1 MVCGH
6 KLITY
11 STCCFLSSVIICCH
25 TGSCSI
31 IKALFPLMEVEQ
43 TLNVIDTLVDL
54 YVNSAGDIDR
64 QKTIVNLLLAVLP
77 KAEHTNDGGSCDGE
91 DEKAAVE
98 GAGVSS
104 LGGGAK
110 SPLCVSSSS
119 LEKLIKAVSSEAAKP
134 GTNCPLEAVLDA
146 AFSALLSTSLS
157 PSACSGRAAEP
168 AVRNAAKSI
177 LKFLE
182 QFDKASPTV
191 RPPLLNQQSLSV
203 IAFSHGLP
211 THPILGSV
219 SEDALRAYLQ
229 RCLKWPSPCKVR
241 TACLLFRHLPVLQS
255 WLTSEEGVA
264 LLRDALSAAAQDS
277 ELGHLLPFVKAYL
290 EVVSARGAANSK
302 GICACLEE
310 VTWGACNELF
320 LQSRREEEKQVA
332 GEVLI
337 LLVKGTQKK
346 KLENTQRKLMKAVLA
361 VREGGETV
369 WAR

>member
-11 STCCFLSSVIICCH
+11 TCPFLSSLINCCH
-25 TGSCSI
+25 TDSCSI
-31 IKALFPLMEVEQ
+31 IKVLIPLMEVEQ

-54 YVNSAGDIDR
+54 CVNSAGDRDQ
-64 QKTIVNLLLAVLP
+64 QKTIVDLLLAVLP
-77 KAEHTNDGGSCDGE
+77 KAGHTNDGGSCDSE
-91 DEKAAVE
+91 DEKATVE
-98 GAGVSS
+98 GVGVNS

-134 GTNCPLEAVLDA
+134 GTSCPLEAVLEA
-146 AFSALLSTSLS
+146 AFSALLSTSLG
-157 PSACSGRAAEP
+157 PSACRGSTAQP

-177 LKFLE
+177 LQFLE
-182 QFDKASPTV
+182 QFDKTSPSV
-191 RPPLLNQQSLSV
+191 LPPLLNQQSLSFL
-203 IAFSHGLP
+203 AFSHELP
-211 THPILGSV
+211 THPTLGSV
-219 SEDALRAYLQ
+219 SEDALQAYFQ
-229 RCLKWPSPCKVR
+229 RCLKWPSPCRVR
-241 TACLLFRHLPVLQS
+241 TACLLFCNLPVLQS
-255 WLTSEEGVA
+255 WLTSEKGVA
-264 LLRDALSAAAQDS
+264 LLSDALSAAAQDS

-290 EVVSARGAANSK
+290 EVVLARGAANSK
-302 GICACLEE
+302 DIFGCLEE
-310 VTWGACNELF
+310 VVWGACNELF
-320 LQSRREEEKQVA
+320 LQSRREEEEQVA

-346 KLENTQRKLMKAVLA
+346 KLNNTQKKLMKALLA

>member
-1 MVCGH
+1 MFCGH

-11 STCCFLSSVIICCH
+11 TCCFLSSLIICCH
-25 TGSCSI
+25 TGLCSI
-31 IKALFPLMEVEQ
+31 IKVLFPLMEVEQ
-43 TLNVIDTLVDL
+43 TLNAIDTLVDL
-54 YVNSAGDIDR
+54 CVNPAGDRDR
-64 QKTIVNLLLAVLP
+64 QKTMVNLLLAVLA
-77 KAEHTNDGGSCDGE
+77 KAEHTNDGGCDSE
-91 DEKAAVE
+91 DETAAVE
-98 GAGVSS
+98 GVGVNS

-134 GTNCPLEAVLDA
+134 GTSCPLEAVLEA
-146 AFSALLSTSLS
+146 VFSALLSTSLG
-157 PSACSGRAAEP
+157 PSACSGSATEP

-177 LKFLE
+177 LQFLE
-182 QFDKASPTV
+182 QFDKASPTAL
-191 RPPLLNQQSLSV
+191 PPLLNQQSLSFLS
-203 IAFSHGLP
+203 FSHELP

-219 SEDALRAYLQ
+219 SEDALQAYFQ
-229 RCLKWPSPCKVR
+229 RCLKWPSPCRVR
-241 TACLLFRHLPVLQS
+241 TACLLFCNLPVLQS

-264 LLRDALSAAAQDS
+264 LLSDALSAAAQDS

-290 EVVSARGAANSK
+290 EVVLARGATNSK
-302 GICACLEE
+302 DIFGCLEE
-310 VTWGACNELF
+310 VVWGTCNELF
-320 LQSRREEEKQVA
+320 LQSRREEEEQVA

-346 KLENTQRKLMKAVLA
+346 KLKNTQKKLMKALLA